1 MCRSS
6 LFERAGTDLQKPADD
21 EEGCQMSA
29 KLHCLFGIP
38 SSNTG
43 RRILSTHAHARS
55 KIYDLRNYTDKTQWG
70 PFRDDGSM
78 RVDWEMI
85 ESQMIILGYNSGL
98 CCPRFLPRFLPPWT
112 KPLQGV
118 VPRKARMMPE
128 YPPKL
133 LYEPDVPLILKDP
146 YMVSGVWAR
155 VCLDISMLLK
165 AELVLTTFIR
175 SCASSIT
182 TTCITSTSTRTPC
195 ESHQTS
201 RALH

>member
-6 LFERAGTDLQKPADD
+6 LFDRAGTDLQRPCDD

-55 KIYDLRNYTDKTQWG
+55 KIYDLRHYTDKTQWG
-70 PFRDDGSM
+70 PFRNDGSM

-98 CCPRFLPRFLPPWT
+98 CCPRFLPKFSPPWT
-112 KPLQGV
+112 KPFQGV
-118 VPRKARMMPE
+118 VPQKAKIMPE

-133 LYEPDVPLILKDP
+133 LYEPDVPLALKDP
-146 YMVSGVWAR
+146 YSVSGIWSR
-155 VCLDISMLLK
+155 VCLDLSETAEDRFETDKRLLDR
-165 AELVLTTFIR
+165 VLPR
-175 SCASSIT
+175 
-182 TTCITSTSTRTPC
+182 
-195 ESHQTS
+195 
-201 RALH
+201 L